1 MFHTDLTPFGVDMER
16 LANDRL
22 ARLQSSMKRNG
33 LGALLL
39 TDFLNIRYATNTV
52 MMLGLRATGVQRFA
66 IVPAEGEPLICQREL
81 SRKNAYRSLRFDA
94 YMFAMRPPV
103 AIDDFVN
110 QAVLG
115 LKQLGAAGER
125 VGVDVL
131 NLAAI
136 DGLRGDEIQLVDG
149 WPAINQAR
157 AVKTMDE
164 VQLIRWTSKAKERGY
179 DLVRQALRES
189 DPPKDKLS
197 RIMLDYLMDQGSKR
211 AASSF
216 PFMILRW
223 PMLGRITNR
232 WAPIWWSRTAISS
245 SAIRRWPDRRKIQR
259 LLRTFSHGAPTAETK
274 QRYKE
279 AYHSLQEA
287 LKLVKPG
294 PCTEA
299 FRHFGK
305 GASARLPGFDGY
317 HGVGLCVYESP
328 WLRGGDPE
336 KYRDLA
342 RRKRDRRLRS
352 ESLSGQTRASPAGH
366 LRRRRDPVAVSGRP
380 GADAGVRG
388 NNHKE
393 HKGHK
398 MDVQRL
404 RAR

>member
-1 MFHTDLTPFGVDMER
+1 MFHTDLTPFGVNMER
-16 LANDRL
+16 LAKERL
-22 ARLQSSMKRNG
+22 ARLQGSMQRTG

-66 IVPAEGEPLICQREL
+66 LIPAEGEPLICQREL
-81 SRKNAYRSLRFDA
+81 SRKSPYRSLRFDA

-110 QAVLG
+110 QAVTG

-136 DGLRGDEIQLVDG
+136 DGLRAAKIQLADG
-149 WPAINQAR
+149 WPTINQAR
-157 AVKTMDE
+157 AVKTTDE
-164 VQLIRWTSKAKERGY
+164 AQLIRWTSKAKERGY

-189 DPPKDKLS
+189 DPPEDKLS
-197 RIMLDYLMDQGSKR
+197 RIMLDHLLDQGFEAGSEFISIYD
-211 AASSF
+211 SSTADTR
-216 PFMILRW
+216 PHNE
-223 PMLGRITNR
+223 PMGADLVVKDGDLVICDATV
-232 WAPIWWSRTAISS
+232 AGPGGYYS
-245 SAIRRWPDRRKIQR
+245 DFC
-259 LLRTFSHGAPTAETK
+259 RTFSHGAPTAATK

-317 HGVGLCVYESP
+317 HGVGMCVYESP

-336 KYRDLA
+336 KYMISLEENMIVA
-342 RRKRDRRLRS
+342 LEVNHYPVKLEHLLRVTADGA
-352 ESLSGQTRASPAGH
+352 EILSQYPVDPELVRA
-366 LRRRRDPVAVSGRP
+366 
-380 GADAGVRG
+380 
-388 NNHKE
+388 
-393 HKGHK
+393 
-398 MDVQRL
+398 
-404 RAR
+404 